1 MTVLVPIINY
11 TDCIRAISLLEEYPQ
26 NIVGS
31 FWVMCGYGFDD
42 QDKIPDW
49 WLDNNVFE
57 DNQAL
62 GLINSRE
69 KGFPLGDHDL
79 GLCIIVIADSSNP
92 AHLSYMIQH
101 LTMCEDEGIALL
113 KIMARHNIPA
123 YTSVTDPEF
132 FLISRYGQKN
142 PTYQHL
148 RETLDH
154 WSVQVWEDYC
164 SYLMCEDGQLMFH
177 NYCKKINA
185 VKDEVQAT
193 VEKGTKPLVLTEGE
207 TDPIYIKTALELL
220 GEKEILAQ
228 VDIEW
233 VGISIGKGKSINTG
247 DGGLKNTRDVLL
259 SNPKFLTRKV
269 LLIYDC
275 DTDKSNED
283 HELLKI
289 RKIPQQKNR
298 KVKKGIENLFPD
310 YLFTEEFYL
319 PKTKYGD
326 YGEQNQIQ
334 EFQKMDFCKWICE
347 QRKQADDFVDFKIII
362 EFIKD
367 CLGTV
372 TY

>member
-1 MTVLVPIINY
+1 MTVHLPEIGI
-11 TDCIRAISLLEEYPQ
+11 TGCERAKSLIEEFPQ

-31 FWVMCGYGFDD
+31 FWVMCGYGFDFD
-42 QDKIPDW
+42 TEEIPDW
-49 WLDNNVFE
+49 WINLDSAQDIIDVFE
-57 DNQAL
+57 EGYFDGEHNCPVYL
-62 GLINSRE
+62 G
-69 KGFPLGDHDL
+69 F
-79 GLCIIVIADSSNP
+79 CIVVIAEPSNP
-92 AHLSYMIQH
+92 AHLSYVIEH
-101 LTMCEDEGIALL
+101 LRMFEYEGIGLL
-113 KIMARHNIPA
+113 RIMSHYNISTIVELRYPN
-123 YTSVTDPEF
+123 D
-132 FLISRYGQKN
+132 FLSHRY
-142 PTYQHL
+142 PTYKSL
-148 RETLDH
+148 TKTLNN
-154 WSVQVWEDYC
+154 WSTDVWEDYC
-164 SYLMCEDGQLMFH
+164 NYLMSIDGQRMFY

-185 VKDEVQAT
+185 VKDEVKAT

-207 TDPIYIKTALELL
+207 TDPIYIKTALALL

-310 YLFTEEFYL
+310 HLFTEEFYL

-326 YGEQNQIQ
+326 YGEENQIQ
-334 EFQKMDFCKWICE
+334 EFQKMKFCKWICE
-347 QRKQADDFVDFKIII
+347 ERKQADDFVDFKIII
-362 EFIKD
+362 DFIKD

-372 TY
+372 IY